1 MRIKVYIVTYNNDDI
16 LRKNLEHIYNSDLM
30 NYDYSV
36 HIINN
41 YSILTGFE
49 NYNNIEIL
57 NNVLRPDF
65 SYGFLARNWNQAIIN
80 GFGSLV
86 EPKCDILVTMQNDT
100 FVKTDCFSDLIE
112 LHKKY
117 DFIAIGA
124 GDQLLSYTV
133 DAIRQIGL
141 WDERFCSIG
150 HQEGDYFTSA
160 FMLHKDKISICDFR
174 HSRLHNLFD
183 ECQTKLIYP
192 EASLNG
198 GHFMGIH
205 PYLEELFYH
214 KWGKDIPWMDTNYW
228 REENTIVR
236 YPLIK
241 RYYLYHYFEKD
252 IKTLKEQNY
261 FYIF

>member
-1 MRIKVYIVTYNNDDI
+1 MRIKVYIVTYNNDEI
-16 LRKNLEHIYNSDLM
+16 LRRNLEHIYNSDLM

-41 YSILTGFE
+41 YSILTGFD
-49 NYNNIEIL
+49 NYDNIEIL

-65 SYGFLARNWNQAIIN
+65 SYGFLSRNWNQAIIN
-80 GFGSLV
+80 GFESLV

-117 DFIAIGA
+117 DFITIGA

-133 DAIRQIGL
+133 DAIKQIGL
-141 WDERFCSIG
+141 WDERFSDIIY
-150 HQEGDYFTSA
+150 QEADYFTSA
-160 FMLHKDKISICDFR
+160 FMLHRDRICICDDVHKR
-174 HSRLHNLFD
+174 HYNEF
-183 ECQTKLIYP
+183 EGYKNKLIYP
-192 EASLNG
+192 EHSLNG
-198 GHFMGIH
+198 PYNKDRFHFNK
-205 PYLEELFYH
+205 LFFH
-214 KWGKDIPWMDTNYW
+214 KWGEDIPCHHTSYW
-228 REENTIVR
+228 KEKNTIVK

-241 RYYLYHYFEKD
+241 RYFLYYYFEKD

-261 FYIF
+261 FL